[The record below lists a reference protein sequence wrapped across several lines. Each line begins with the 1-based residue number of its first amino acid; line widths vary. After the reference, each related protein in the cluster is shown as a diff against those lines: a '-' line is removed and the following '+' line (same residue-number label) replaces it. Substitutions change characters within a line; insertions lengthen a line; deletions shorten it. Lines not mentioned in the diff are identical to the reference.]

1 MKKILSDKRAIFLF
15 ILPAAL
21 FFALF
26 IIIPIFMS
34 LYYSF
39 TNWDGITQVEW
50 AGFSNYIEMFTSK
63 TIKFG
68 LAAKNSLL
76 IAGASLCIQIPIS
89 LLFALLLSRKSI
101 RFRNIF
107 LTIYFIPVLI
117 SSVAIGQLW
126 MRIYNNDY
134 GVLNYILSAVG
145 LESLKNNWLGN
156 QALAMGAVLVPILWQ
171 YIGYHMLILYSGI
184 KSVPEE
190 LLESAKIDGCTEWQ
204 TARYITIPVIKPIIK
219 VSVIFSVTG
228 SLKMFDIIYVL
239 TNGGPAHATEV
250 PTTLMISMLF
260 SRNRY
265 GMGSAMAIFIILEC
279 FVFSILI
286 QRIFREKEA

>member
-1 MKKILSDKRAIFLF
+1 MKKILSDKKAVMVF

-21 FFALF
+21 FFTVF

-39 TNWDGITQVEW
+39 MKWDGITQVEW
-50 AGFSNYIEMFTSK
+50 IGLKNYIEMFTGK

-76 IAGASLCIQIPIS
+76 IAAASLCFQFPIAMV
-89 LLFALLLSRKSI
+89 FALLLSRKSI
-101 RFRNIF
+101 RFRNFF
-107 LTIYFIPVLI
+107 LTVYFIPVLI

-134 GVLNYILSAVG
+134 GVLNYILSVLG
-145 LESLKNNWLGN
+145 LESLKNNWLGD

-184 KSVPEE
+184 KSVPGE
-190 LLESAKIDGCTEWQ
+190 LLESARIDGCTEWQ
-204 TARYITIPVIKPIIK
+204 TARYITIPVIKPIIQ

-228 SLKMFDIIYVL
+228 SLKLFDIIYVL

-265 GMGSAMAIFIILEC
+265 GMGSAMAIFVILEC
-279 FVFSILI
+279 FIFSILI
-286 QRIFREKEA
+286 QWIFREKE

>member
-1 MKKILSDKRAIFLF
+1 MKKILSDKKAVMVF

-21 FFALF
+21 FFTVF

-39 TNWDGITQVEW
+39 MKWDGITQVEW
-50 AGFSNYIEMFTSK
+50 IGLKNYIEMFTGK

-76 IAGASLCIQIPIS
+76 IAAASLCIQIPIAMV
-89 LLFALLLSRKSI
+89 FALLLSRKSI
-101 RFRNIF
+101 RFRNFF
-107 LTIYFIPVLI
+107 LTVYFIPVLI

-134 GVLNYILSAVG
+134 GVLNYILSVLG
-145 LESLKNNWLGN
+145 LESLKNNWLGD

-184 KSVPEE
+184 KSVPGE
-190 LLESAKIDGCTEWQ
+190 LLESARIDGCTEWQ
-204 TARYITIPVIKPIIK
+204 TARYITIPVIKPIIQ

-228 SLKMFDIIYVL
+228 SLKLFDIIYVL

-265 GMGSAMAIFIILEC
+265 GMGSAMAIFVILEC
-279 FVFSILI
+279 FIFSILI
-286 QRIFREKEA
+286 QWIFREKE